1 MSHFK
6 EHARLNLQLR
16 PQLQQVGHGKRPHV
30 SLDDTTVDLQY
41 VQCFSIYNVS
51 ANANYS
57 FCTDCTQTRIHTYKQ
72 STPMH
77 MHLSFNVSFLATKYS
92 VLILKMP
99 KNYKT
104 NAVLFVHMH

>member
-1 MSHFK
+1 M
-6 EHARLNLQLR
+6 E
-16 PQLQQVGHGKRPHV
+16 KRPHV

-99 KNYKT
+99 KITKQM
-104 NAVLFVHMH
+104 LFYLYICIDVKI